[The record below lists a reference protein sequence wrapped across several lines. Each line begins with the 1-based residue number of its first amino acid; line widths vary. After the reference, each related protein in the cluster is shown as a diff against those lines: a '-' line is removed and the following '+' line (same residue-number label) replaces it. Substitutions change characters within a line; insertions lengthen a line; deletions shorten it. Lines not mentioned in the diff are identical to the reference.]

1 MFSRIQST
9 LSRVALIKQIAVGLI
24 IGVLIAIFAPGAIP
38 AVSILGDL
46 FVKALKGIAPVLV
59 FFLVMNAMAQR
70 KENAEGSM
78 KPIIVLYAVST
89 FCASL
94 VGVGMSF
101 LFPTSLVL
109 QVAPET
115 KLAPPS
121 GIVQVLHNLILSV
134 VDNPVAAIM
143 NANYIGILAW
153 AIIFGIAMQSC
164 ASGTTKT

>member
-101 LFPTSLVL
+101 FFPTSLVL
-109 QVAPET
+109 QWLLKQSWLRQA
-115 KLAPPS
+115 A
-121 GIVQVLHNLILSV
+121 LSRS
-134 VDNPVAAIM
+134 
-143 NANYIGILAW
+143 
-153 AIIFGIAMQSC
+153 F
-164 ASGTTKT
+164 TT